1 MSDIYDDNPL
11 QLELGT
17 EIRVLELLSDRKDD
31 PKGDYEIACRLHTI
45 SLGDKTPFVAISY
58 VWGAATDTQ
67 DIILD
72 GDVFSVRT
80 NLYRLLQKMARKRFS
95 TYFWVDAICVN
106 QRNVRERNQ
115 QVALMEQIYPK
126 AASVIVWLNPQS
138 TAVDEALILLAGMYK
153 KGIAPED
160 YEQVKEALQE
170 LCYLEYWSRAWIVQ
184 EYTLAE
190 HIELWGTDCS
200 ISGDVLA
207 YAAYDYIW
215 WLKQFKEN
223 REPITEPTHRIQIP
237 WSSPAGKV
245 ISCRKQWRF
254 SRSERQRI
262 PVQQRRFTR
271 AEGLPFDYVFSLI
284 GEHGRQLQCADVRD
298 RVYAMLSLLREDDS
312 LKRAIVPDYSRSV
325 SQLFFDICTKVCKE
339 AREVEK
345 FRTLLELSPD
355 RRVVRFVRTNWPL
368 RFRRGTYGSDQ
379 LDMCVALL
387 LPRNISFSIMPRMVS
402 APGVLIP
409 RHMAA
414 RVDLYASVPLQ
425 RGNSDNI
432 RLLRILPRDPR
443 IDESHIKCS
452 LRTVPFAGFAP
463 YSALSYAWAGEAA
476 TKPIYVN
483 GHRVY
488 VRENL
493 EAFLREARRSNSD
506 TEIWIDAVCVNQEDL
521 FEKTHHA
528 KLMPQIYSRAFKVI
542 AWLGMDESHTGRA
555 SLEVVIKAHE
565 GIRDPNRSMF
575 GRHNWP
581 PTLNAPVQH
590 SLHTAHT
597 VLDSLQHVLSNHYWK
612 QARIVHEYMLARK
625 VELWIDDLSLESKA
639 LSILCEAATT
649 WPRRLPSDI
658 TDAELEVS
666 ARSLKS
672 KSRIL
677 RSCWAMNIIMQRDLR
692 QGLQNT
698 HGRWHLISK
707 PEVDKWQSLPHLVRT
722 LAGSDCVDPRDRVYT
737 LLPLI
742 TPEEF
747 QYFGIVPDYSTPGSR
762 LFIDLACAF
771 CVRYGLVE
779 GWDSVQHLAEP
790 LCSEGYVDPRSFYEL
805 LGGMLRTGY
814 GGRWQYLASQVV
826 YEMSGKQACFEPH
839 VRDGG

>member
-1 MSDIYDDNPL
+1 MSDVYDDNPL

-17 EIRVLELLSDRKDD
+17 EIRVLELLSDREDD

-45 SLGDKTPFVAISY
+45 SLGDRTPFVAVSY
-58 VWGAATDTQ
+58 VWGSATDTQ

-72 GDVFSVRT
+72 GDVFAVRT
-80 NLYRLLQKMARKRFS
+80 NLYQLLQKMARKRFS

-126 AASVIVWLNPQS
+126 ATSVIVWLNPQS
-138 TAVDEALILLAGMYK
+138 TSVDEAMILLAGMYK

-160 YEQVKEALQE
+160 YGQVKQALQE
-170 LCYLEYWSRAWIVQ
+170 LCYLDYWSRAWIVQ

-190 HIELWGTDCS
+190 NIELWGTDCS
-200 ISGDVLA
+200 ISGDVLS

-223 REPITEPTHRIQIP
+223 QEPTDKPSHRIQIP

-262 PVQQRRFTR
+262 PVQHRRFAR

-284 GEHGRQLQCADVRD
+284 GEHGRQLQCADARD

-325 SQLFFDICTKVCKE
+325 SQLFFDICTKVCQE
-339 AREVEK
+339 PREVER
-345 FRTLLELSPD
+345 FRTLLELNPGH
-355 RRVVRFVRTNWPL
+355 RVVRFVHTNWPL
-368 RFRRGTYGSDQ
+368 RFRGGTYGSDQ

-387 LPRNISFSIMPRMVS
+387 LPRSISFTIIPRTVS

-425 RGNSDNI
+425 RGNSTNI

-443 IDESHIKCS
+443 NDEVNIKCS

-463 YSALSYAWAGEAA
+463 YSALSYAWASEAA

-483 GHRVY
+483 GYRVN

-493 EAFLREARRSNSD
+493 EAFLRQARRSMSD
-506 TEIWIDAVCVNQEDL
+506 TEVWVDAVCVNQEDA
-521 FEKTHHA
+521 FERTHHA
-528 KLMPQIYSRAFKVI
+528 KLMKQIYSRASKVV
-542 AWLGMDESHTGRA
+542 AWLGPDESQTARWSVEIIAKMH
-555 SLEVVIKAHE
+555 SE
-565 GIRDPNRSMF
+565 IRDPNRSMF

-581 PTLNAPVQH
+581 TTLNAPVQH
-590 SLHTAHT
+590 SLHVAHT
-597 VLDSLQHVLSNHYWK
+597 VIDSLQHILSNHYWK
-612 QARIVHEYMLARK
+612 QTWTMSEYMLARK
-625 VELWIDDLSLESKA
+625 VELWIDDLSLDSKV
-639 LSILCEAATT
+639 LSTICEAATT

-658 TDAELEVS
+658 AAAELGVA

-672 KSRIL
+672 KSRLL
-677 RSCWAMNIIMQRDLR
+677 RSCWAMNIIVQRDLR
-692 QGLQNT
+692 QDLEDI
-698 HGRWHLISK
+698 HSRWHLTSR
-707 PEVDKWQSLPHLVRT
+707 PEPDSWRSLSHLLR
-722 LAGSDCVDPRDRVYT
+722 LRAESDCVDPKDRVYA

-742 TPEEF
+742 ASEEM
-747 QYFGIVPDYSTPGSR
+747 QYLGIVPDYSIPGTR
-762 LFIDLACAF
+762 LFIDLTCAL

-779 GWDSVQHLAEP
+779 GWDTVQHLAGP
-790 LCSEGYVDPRSFYEL
+790 LCSEGYVDLHKFYEL
-805 LGGMLRTGY
+805 LGRMLQVDY
-814 GGRWQYLASQVV
+814 GGQWQRLASRVV